1 MTTKGHTL
9 VEVMMIDVSM
19 DRPKVS
25 RSAFPFNLKSISPSN
40 GHSRVPVLL
49 AFDSQCLW
57 QVDSS

>member
-25 RSAFPFNLKSISPSN
+25 RSAFPFNLKSISLERTFQGTSLV
-40 GHSRVPVLL
+40 GL
-49 AFDSQCLW
+49 
-57 QVDSS
+57 